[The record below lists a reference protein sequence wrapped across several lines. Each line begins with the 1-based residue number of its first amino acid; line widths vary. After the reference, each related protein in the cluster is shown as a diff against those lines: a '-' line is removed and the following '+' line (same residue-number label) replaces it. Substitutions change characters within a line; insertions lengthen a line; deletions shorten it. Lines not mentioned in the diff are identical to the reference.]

1 MKISCPCG
9 EEVQVPDLLLDYDV
23 RCPHC
28 GRPVELPVALDAGQG
43 SHDPVAEV
51 LPTATDGEETDEL
64 TVAIDSPVVHSTARA
79 KRPAAP
85 QPNGNGDEPA
95 GPGKRRDRW
104 PIIITAAAFGVLII
118 VVVVV
123 IAATGGDPPPKANES
138 AGDEPKQPV
147 RPSVKAPGPTGTH
160 GNHGGNA
167 DLFPG
172 VRGNRT
178 RKDYEEEQRRKR
190 ESGQ

>member
-9 EEVQVPDLLLDYDV
+9 EEVQVPDLLLDHGV

-28 GRPVELPVALDAGQG
+28 GQPVELPVALDAGEG
-43 SHDPVAEV
+43 SDDPVAEV
-51 LPTATDGEETDEL
+51 LATATGGEETDEL
-64 TVAIDSPVVHSTARA
+64 AVALDSPVVHSTARA

-85 QPNGNGDEPA
+85 QPNGNGAEEA
-95 GPGKRRDRW
+95 AIWKRCGRW

-123 IAATGGDPPPKANES
+123 IAATGGDPPAKDNES
-138 AGDEPKQPV
+138 AGNEPKQSV
-147 RPSVKAPGPTGTH
+147 GPSVKAPGPTGAR
-160 GNHGGNA
+160 GDYGGNA
-167 DLFPG
+167 DLFPN

-190 ESGQ
+190 ENGQ